1 MSGNFFG
8 RLFRVA
14 TFGESHGPALGCV
27 LDGVPAGLALSV
39 DAIMLELARR
49 RPGQSALVT
58 ARQEQD
64 ECEIL
69 SGVFDGV
76 TTGASIALLIR
87 NTNQR
92 SADYTELAGL
102 FRPGHA
108 DYTYERKYGRRDWHG
123 GGRASGRETVAR
135 VAAGAVAKLLLRQ
148 VGISIRAGSVEIAGI
163 GAETFAWDEVEKNP
177 VRCPDARKAVAMADA
192 IKAAA
197 ARGDSVGGIVA
208 CEAIGLPVGL
218 GEPVFDKLD
227 ADIAKAV
234 MSLGSVKGIEFGS
247 GFTAARMLGAVH
259 NDAMLA
265 DGRFASNRA
274 GGVLGGISTG
284 APLQFRVAIKP
295 TASIAQPQQT
305 IDAEGNPATVVVQG
319 RHDPCIVPRIVP
331 VIEAMTAL
339 VLADA
344 WLQHRAGASL

>member
-27 LDGVPAGLALSV
+27 LDGVPAGLPLNVEAV
-39 DAIMLELARR
+39 MQELARR
-49 RPGQSALVT
+49 RPGQSAVAT
-58 ARQEQD
+58 SRQEQD
-64 ECEIL
+64 QCEIL
-69 SGVFDGV
+69 SGVFEGV
-76 TTGASIALLIR
+76 TTGTPIALLVR

-92 SADYTELAGL
+92 SGDYTALAEQ

-108 DYTYERKYGRRDWHG
+108 DYTYFRKYGRRDWRG
-123 GGRASGRETVAR
+123 GGRSSGRETVAR
-135 VAAGAVAKLLLRQ
+135 VAAGAVAKLLLRTAG
-148 VGISIRAGSVEIAGI
+148 VTVRAGSAEIAGI
-163 GAETFAWDEVEKNP
+163 AAETFDWDEAEKNP
-177 VRCPDARKAVAMADA
+177 ARCPDASKAAAMVEA
-192 IKAAA
+192 ITAAA
-197 ARGDSVGGIVA
+197 ARGDSVGGIVV
-208 CEAIGLPVGL
+208 CEVSGLPVGL
-218 GEPVFDKLD
+218 GEPVIDKLD
-227 ADIAKAV
+227 AELAKAV

-247 GFTAARMLGAVH
+247 GFAAARMTGSEH

-265 DGRFASNRA
+265 GGRFSSNHA

-284 APLQFRVAIKP
+284 AALCFRVAVKP
-295 TASIAQPQQT
+295 TASVSLPQQT
-305 IDAEGNPATVVVQG
+305 VDTQGNQVTISVQG

-331 VIEAMTAL
+331 VIEAMAAL

>member
-27 LDGVPAGLALSV
+27 LDGVPAGLPLSV
-39 DAIMLELARR
+39 EAIMPELARR

-69 SGVFDGV
+69 SGVFEGV
-76 TTGASIALLIR
+76 TTGAPIALLIR

-92 SADYTELAGL
+92 SADYTELAGV

-108 DYTYERKYGRRDWHG
+108 DYTYDRKYGRRDWRG
-123 GGRASGRETVAR
+123 GGRSSGRETVAR
-135 VAAGAVAKLLLRQ
+135 VAAGAVAKLLLRKA
-148 VGISIRAGSVEIAGI
+148 GISVRAGSVEIAGI
-163 GAETFAWDEVEKNP
+163 RAEVFAWDEVEKNP
-177 VRCPDARKAVAMADA
+177 VRCPDAFRAAAMADA

-208 CEAIGLPVGL
+208 CEAIGLPAGL

-247 GFTAARMLGAVH
+247 GFAAARMPGAVH

-265 DGRFASNRA
+265 DGRFASNHA

-284 APLQFRVAIKP
+284 APLRFRVAVKP

-305 IDAEGNPATVVVQG
+305 IDTQGNPVTIVVQG

-331 VIEAMTAL
+331 VVEAMTAL

-344 WLQHRAGASL
+344 WLQHRAGAGV